1 MLEAVEILSQ
11 EEIDSML
18 GAIGSGDK
26 KISVTTPFLPLP
38 RTQLIDW
45 NCRPFLTEENKN
57 ILAKL
62 LLNLIYTLK
71 SDGLLTFTHTGFGDY
86 KLSKIQ
92 EIIPHDVICSMELEE
107 TVFVGTIKVDK
118 PIDRNKVMFIFFV
131 ENEINVD
138 IGSKLKIL
146 FSKIFDIQFDIQKV
160 KAKDIYNVRHP
171 GEFGVIYT
179 DQLIYTN
186 QIEDRLL
193 QIYLDKDLFKN
204 TNLTYGNKKYEL

>member
-1 MLEAVEILSQ
+1 MLEPAEILSQ
-11 EEIDSML
+11 EEIDIML
-18 GAIGSGDK
+18 GAINNSDK
-26 KISVTTPFLPLP
+26 EIAFTIPAQKS
-38 RTQLIDW
+38 RTRIIDW
-45 NCRPFLTEENKN
+45 YCRPFLTEENKN

-71 SDGLLTFTHTGFGDY
+71 SEDLLTFTQTAFGNY
-86 KLSKIQ
+86 KLGKIQ
-92 EIIPHDVICSMELEE
+92 EIIPRDVICSMELEE
-107 TVFVGTIKVDK
+107 TVYVGTIKVDK
-118 PIDRNKVMFIFFV
+118 PINRNKVMLVFFV

-186 QIEDRLL
+186 QIEDMLL
-193 QIYLDKDLFKN
+193 QI
-204 TNLTYGNKKYEL
+204 